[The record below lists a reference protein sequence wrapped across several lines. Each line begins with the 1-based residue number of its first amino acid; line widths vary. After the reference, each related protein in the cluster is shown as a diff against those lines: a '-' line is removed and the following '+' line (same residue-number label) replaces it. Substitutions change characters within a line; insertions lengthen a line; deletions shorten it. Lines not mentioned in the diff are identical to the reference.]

1 MDGGGGTTAQQGGST
16 KTKTKKQCS
25 SVYRGVRQRPW
36 GRYEKTSF
44 FSLFFGDI
52 FLFFEGAK
60 FLYQTHHKNNSFFLL
75 NNDAL
80 INKQT
85 TNSWAAEIRDP
96 NRGARLWLGT
106 FDTAEEAARAYDAAA
121 RHIRGPGARTNFQ
134 LAPGEEPAPFV
145 LPDPPA
151 GRGGGGGVSGGGGR
165 GGAGRSGGGSGRGP
179 HASKKNKSKDD
190 GKGDEKNGFQGSE
203 PSKFPSAAGLSSFT
217 SLGLP
222 TRGFNGLTPEND
234 LSALVNANLALAQQ
248 NLEMSGRHT
257 GSPDYNG
264 IRLSSGYSPTIA
276 GSSSLPGGR
285 LGSLPSPSELLAGS
299 HLKYSP
305 HQSNL
310 GNNRESNGGDNDG
323 KNNNSKDNSNMPA
336 MYGNAGGKRDRGPS
350 SAFFGTSFGVA
361 GSFGSIF
368 PHDMLGTSPSD
379 RSGNKNSTKVDYY
392 DDLNAGT
399 SPSSRGNSAHK
410 GDRYN
415 NNGNNSGGGRGRGFG
430 RGSGGRGGDRN
441 NQTDDENTQNG
452 GNAFKVGSI
461 GYMRDLDDALPLVG
475 SLELGS
481 PDLGNYV
488 EIGRSNDTK
497 NNTNNNSK
505 ASLRGTKSK
514 SNASPTK
521 KSGGSSGR
529 SSGNSNE
536 ETKSGGRSTRGT
548 TRSSQDP
555 GSDTFDALSA
565 LIDQKRK

>member
-1 MDGGGGTTAQQGGST
+1 M
-16 KTKTKKQCS
+16 
-25 SVYRGVRQRPW
+25 
-36 GRYEKTSF
+36 
-44 FSLFFGDI
+44 
-52 FLFFEGAK
+52 
-60 FLYQTHHKNNSFFLL
+60 
-75 NNDAL
+75 
-80 INKQT
+80 
-85 TNSWAAEIRDP
+85 
-96 NRGARLWLGT
+96 
-106 FDTAEEAARAYDAAA
+106 
-121 RHIRGPGARTNFQ
+121 
-134 LAPGEEPAPFV
+134 
-145 LPDPPA
+145 
-151 GRGGGGGVSGGGGR
+151 
-165 GGAGRSGGGSGRGP
+165 
-179 HASKKNKSKDD
+179 
-190 GKGDEKNGFQGSE
+190 
-203 PSKFPSAAGLSSFT
+203 SSFT

-276 GSSSLPGGR
+276 GSSSLPGGK

-310 GNNRESNGGDNDG
+310 GNNNRENKGGENGQNDG
-323 KNNNSKDNSNMPA
+323 KNNTNSKDNSNMPA

-379 RSGNKNSTKVDYY
+379 RNGNKSSTKVDYY

-399 SPSSRGNSAHK
+399 SPSSRGNSTHK
-410 GDRYN
+410 GDKYN
-415 NNGNNSGGGRGRGFG
+415 INANGGGRGRGSG

-441 NQTDDENTQNG
+441 NQVEDDDIQNG
-452 GNAFKVGSI
+452 GNSFKVGSI

-488 EIGRSNDTK
+488 ENGK
-497 NNTNNNSK
+497 NNTHNDNTSSK
-505 ASLRGTKSK
+505 TTLRGTRNK
-514 SNASPTK
+514 SNASPSK
-521 KSGGSSGR
+521 KSGSSGR
-529 SSGNSNE
+529 SSNSNE

-548 TRSSQDP
+548 TRSSHDP
-555 GSDTFDALSA
+555 GSATFDALSA

>member
-1 MDGGGGTTAQQGGST
+1 MNEDENAKEDPSSLDGGGGNTAQQGGST

-36 GRYEKTSF
+36 G
-44 FSLFFGDI
+44 
-52 FLFFEGAK
+52 
-60 FLYQTHHKNNSFFLL
+60 
-75 NNDAL
+75 
-80 INKQT
+80 
-85 TNSWAAEIRDP
+85 SWAAEIRDP

-151 GRGGGGGVSGGGGR
+151 GRGGVSGGGGG

-190 GKGDEKNGFQGSE
+190 GKGDEKNGFHGSE

-299 HLKYSP
+299 HLKYSS

-399 SPSSRGNSAHK
+399 SPSSRGNSTHK
-410 GDRYN
+410 SDRYN

-461 GYMRDLDDALPLVG
+461 GYMGDLDDALPLVG

>member
-1 MDGGGGTTAQQGGST
+1 M
-16 KTKTKKQCS
+16 
-25 SVYRGVRQRPW
+25 
-36 GRYEKTSF
+36 
-44 FSLFFGDI
+44 
-52 FLFFEGAK
+52 
-60 FLYQTHHKNNSFFLL
+60 
-75 NNDAL
+75 
-80 INKQT
+80 
-85 TNSWAAEIRDP
+85 
-96 NRGARLWLGT
+96 
-106 FDTAEEAARAYDAAA
+106 
-121 RHIRGPGARTNFQ
+121 
-134 LAPGEEPAPFV
+134 

-151 GRGGGGGVSGGGGR
+151 GRGGGGGGSGGGR
-165 GGAGRSGGGSGRGP
+165 NGGSGRGP
-179 HASKKNKSKDD
+179 HASKKNKSKED
-190 GKGDEKNGFQGSE
+190 GKEDGKNGFHSSD
-203 PSKFPSAAGLSSFT
+203 PSKFPSASGLSSFT

-276 GSSSLPGGR
+276 GSSSLPGGK

-310 GNNRESNGGDNDG
+310 GNNNRENKGGENGQNGQNDG
-323 KNNNSKDNSNMPA
+323 KNNTNSKDNNNMPA

-379 RSGNKNSTKVDYY
+379 RNGNKSSTKVDYY

-399 SPSSRGNSAHK
+399 SPSSRENSTHK
-410 GDRYN
+410 GDKYN
-415 NNGNNSGGGRGRGFG
+415 NNNTINASGGGRGRGSG

-441 NQTDDENTQNG
+441 NQVEDDDIQNG
-452 GNAFKVGSI
+452 SNSFKVGSI

-488 EIGRSNDTK
+488 ENGK
-497 NNTNNNSK
+497 NNTNNDNTSSK
-505 ASLRGTKSK
+505 TTLRGTRNK
-514 SNASPTK
+514 SNASPSK
-521 KSGGSSGR
+521 KSGSNGR
-529 SSGNSNE
+529 SSNSNE
-536 ETKSGGRSTRGT
+536 ETKSGGRSTPGRSKRGT
-548 TRSSQDP
+548 TRSSHDP
-555 GSDTFDALSA
+555 SSATFDALSA